1 MCARQQTVLPMTDLT
16 RADLRRETITLR
28 VPEPFCKV
36 GLHRVVVD
44 SGGAAGR
51 ELATQPAIN

>member
-1 MCARQQTVLPMTDLT
+1 MTDLT

-28 VPEPFCKV
+28 ISEPFCKV

-44 SGGAAGR
+44 GGGAARR
-51 ELATQPAIN
+51 EFATQPAIN